1 MSKYQALNDVVI
13 IKEEAKQ
20 NNSPILVAKDKL
32 LLNGS
37 IESYGAEVKEEITK
51 LDATK
56 KVIVLRN
63 QALELEQGI
72 YAVKAEFIIAVE

>member
-32 LLNGS
+32 LLKGN

-63 QALELEQGI
+63 QALELEQGV